1 MPPETRYATSDA
13 GLIAYQVVGDG
24 PFDLVYMNGSAS
36 HVDVRWEAPP
46 FARFLER
53 LASFSRLI
61 LFDRRGAGASD
72 PVPIDATPTWEEWAD
87 DLRVVLDTV
96 KSEQAALFAMLDAG
110 PMAMLFAATYANRTK
125 ALVLGNTTARV
136 RAAKDYP
143 IGLSSEVAEATLEFF
158 AQRWGTEDAATA
170 LAPTLSQDPRMRA
183 WFAKYQ
189 RASASP
195 RVFAAQLRSLLE
207 LDVRGVLES
216 IRVPTL
222 ILHRAAYGALP
233 LEHGRYLAEHI
244 DGARFVELP
253 GSDSTLIAERP
264 DITLDALE
272 EFLTGV
278 RHLPPADRVLAT
290 ILFTDIVDS
299 TRLASEMGDR
309 RWRGLLDQH
318 DEIAR
323 AEVERH
329 RGRALKSTGDGML
342 ATFDSPGRAIRCAMA
357 IREALAGM
365 GLSIRAGMHAGEI
378 ELRGDDV
385 GGIAVHIAA
394 RVSALAGAGEVLVS
408 RTVSDLVA
416 GSEFDFMDRGDHA
429 LKGVSGEWQ
438 LFAVAE

>member
-1 MPPETRYATSDA
+1 VPPETRYATSDA